1 MRRISYLVAVAALG
15 ACATLVEAQTLAISI
30 GIRETEAGGAPP
42 GTPIGGNGGSLGGIE
57 FVNLDNQVLTLDGT
71 FQTFTFNFQN
81 DPLTAFAGTTANG
94 LYDGT
99 RGVLEMIRIRN
110 TGGNT
115 LPIRLWI
122 DNIVNTNASG
132 PQTVSN
138 FEGFAD
144 GTEVTF
150 QEPRFSGSTSANLAL
165 TPNSSLTSSA
175 FASQG
180 TSSDEINFQFI
191 DALDTRW
198 VRLTTFNT
206 PNLPNPVI
214 EFANGNTLTFQI
226 RGEIVPE
233 PGSVALLGIA
243 ATTLLLGRRRR
254 QA

>member
-1 MRRISYLVAVAALG
+1 MRRIALLIAAATIG
-15 ACATLVEAQTLAISI
+15 AGATFAGAQTLAISI
-30 GIRETEAGGAPP
+30 GIRETEAGGGPP
-42 GTPIGGNGGSLGGIE
+42 GVPIGGNGGSAGGIE
-57 FVNLDNQVLTLDGT
+57 FVNLDNQVLTLNGT

-122 DNIVNTNASG
+122 DNIVNTTATG
-132 PQTVSN
+132 PHTVSN
-138 FEGFAD
+138 FEGFPD

-150 QEPRFSGSTSANLAL
+150 QEPGFSGSTAANVLPGSTAL
-165 TPNSSLTSSA
+165 TTSTM
-175 FASQG
+175 ASEG
-180 TSSDEINFQFI
+180 LSSDELNFQFV
-191 DALDTRW
+191 DATNTRW

-226 RGEIVPE
+226 KGEIVPE
-233 PGSVALLGIA
+233 PGSAALLGIG
-243 ATTLLLGRRRR
+243 ATTLLLGRRRAR
-254 QA
+254 R